1 MIENIIKWIPQATP
15 LSIPRWDKFVYLLK
29 LNANRYRSQYINDQY
44 LSTNCTKLFEQILIN
59 IPVSKFLTEY
69 TSDYARLSAISDALV
84 RNLASGFDPI
94 VNLKNFCNILINS
107 KNKIIPEYYLNVEC
121 SKPFTYLPL
130 DKPWTEWAK
139 LKSVRILHHDSR
151 ELCTDLLGMQLTFKK
166 HQPTYLLASIDLPAM
181 ILQYVKFLEYHNSQ
195 LGSDLDYRA
204 FIKYHIIEPWYDDL
218 IKIWLFNVFQ
228 DIVYNEFKLF
238 KLFNAHGVIS
248 RTKLKAAKS
257 HISIQTM
264 LVKNSQLSIGRFLSA
279 KWLGNI
285 SILEWLDIVNNVII
299 IPPFAQYDY
308 LRFIL
313 ELPYIK
319 LIVHL
324 CILNN
329 TDETKKILKEINHQ
343 LTIYTRTNISNKI
356 VNPGHKAF
364 ILKEISELSVLLKN
378 T

>member
-1 MIENIIKWIPQATP
+1 
-15 LSIPRWDKFVYLLK
+15 
-29 LNANRYRSQYINDQY
+29 
-44 LSTNCTKLFEQILIN
+44 
-59 IPVSKFLTEY
+59 
-69 TSDYARLSAISDALV
+69 
-84 RNLASGFDPI
+84 
-94 VNLKNFCNILINS
+94 
-107 KNKIIPEYYLNVEC
+107 
-121 SKPFTYLPL
+121 
-130 DKPWTEWAK
+130 
-139 LKSVRILHHDSR
+139 
-151 ELCTDLLGMQLTFKK
+151 MQLTFKK

-257 HISIQTM
+257 HVSIQTT

-285 SILEWLDIVNNVII
+285 SILEWLDIINNVII
-299 IPPFAQYDY
+299 IPPFSQYDY

-343 LTIYTRTNISNKI
+343 LTIYTRTNISNK
-356 VNPGHKAF
+356 N
-364 ILKEISELSVLLKN
+364 S
-378 T
+378 